1 MEERKTM
8 LNFVYHNPVKVV
20 FGKGTIAKLK
30 NLLKM
35 DQKIMMTCGAGGS
48 IRQNGVYDQIMDA
61 LEVYSVVE
69 FGGIEPN
76 PCYEICMEAVEKA
89 KTEGVDFLL
98 SAGGGSVL
106 DATKFIAAAIRY
118 EGKDPW
124 DILGKR
130 APVTSAVPLG
140 CVMTLPATG
149 SEMNSIAVIS
159 RESTREKLPFSS
171 RHIYPQFSIID
182 PETTYSLPERQVAN
196 GIVDTFVHV
205 VEQYL
210 TYDVNTPLQD
220 RQAEAILLTLIEE
233 APKVLKDP
241 KNYDVRANLVWCATQ
256 GLNGLIACGV
266 PQDWSTH
273 MIGHEL
279 TALHGLDHG
288 QSLAVVLPAVL
299 HHEKERK
306 GPKLLQYAER
316 VWKIEDL
323 DHDEM
328 MDAAITQTVEFFKSI
343 GMPTR
348 LSDYNITP
356 SDCRPVA
363 ERFEQRGVKLGEHQA
378 IGKQEIEEILALCA

>member
-1 MEERKTM
+1 M

-30 NLLKM
+30 NLVKM

-61 LEVYSVVE
+61 LEGYSVVE
-69 FGGIEPN
+69 FSGIEPN
-76 PCYEICMEAVEKA
+76 PRYEICMEAVEKA

-124 DILGKR
+124 DILDKR

-159 RESTREKLPFSS
+159 RKSTREKLPFSS
-171 RHIYPQFSIID
+171 KHLYPQFSIID
-182 PETTYSLPERQVAN
+182 PETTFSLPERQVIN
-196 GIVDTFVHV
+196 GIVDTFIHV
-205 VEQYL
+205 LEQYL
-210 TYDVNTPLQD
+210 TYDVKNPLQD

-241 KNYDVRANLVWCATQ
+241 NNYDVRANLVWCATH

-288 QSLAVVLPAVL
+288 QSLAIVLPAVL
-299 HHEKERK
+299 HHQKQRK
-306 GPKLLQYAER
+306 GPKLVQYAQR

-323 DHDEM
+323 GYDEI

-356 SDCRPVA
+356 SDCRTVA
-363 ERFEQRGVKLGEHQA
+363 ERFEQRSVKLGEHQA

>member
-1 MEERKTM
+1 MF
-8 LNFVYHNPVKVV
+8 NFVYHNPVKIV
-20 FGKGTIAKLK
+20 FGRGTIAKLA
-30 NLLKM
+30 NLIKR

-48 IRQNGVYDQIMDA
+48 IKQNGVYDQIMDA
-61 LEVYSVVE
+61 LKGYSVVE
-69 FGGIEPN
+69 FGGIKPN
-76 PCYEICMEAVEKA
+76 PSYEICMEAVKKA
-89 KTEGVDFLL
+89 KSEKIDFLL

-118 EGKDPW
+118 EGNDPW

-159 RESTREKLPFSS
+159 RESTREKLAFSS
-171 RHIYPQFSIID
+171 KHLYPNFSIID
-182 PETTYSLPERQVAN
+182 PETTYSLPERQVIN

-220 RQAEAILLTLIEE
+220 RQAEAILSTLIEE
-233 APKVLKDP
+233 GPKVLEDAE
-241 KNYDVRANLVWCATQ
+241 NYDVRANLVWCATH

-288 QSLAVVLPAVL
+288 QTLAIVLPAVL
-299 HHEKERK
+299 YHQRQQK
-306 GPKLLQYAER
+306 GPKLVQYARR
-316 VWKIEDL
+316 VWRIEDL
-323 DHDEM
+323 AYDETI
-328 MDAAITQTVEFFKSI
+328 DAAITRTVEFFKSI

-348 LSDYNITP
+348 LSDYSITP
-356 SDCRPVA
+356 SDCGIVA

-378 IGKQEIEEILALCA
+378 IGKREIEEILALCA

>member
-1 MEERKTM
+1 M

-20 FGKGTIAKLK
+20 FGRGTIAKLA
-30 NLLKM
+30 NLVKT
-35 DQKIMMTCGAGGS
+35 DQKIMMTYGGGGS
-48 IRQNGVYDQIMDA
+48 IRQNGVYDQTIDA
-61 LEVYSVVE
+61 LKGHSVVE

-76 PCYEICMEAVEKA
+76 PRYEICMEAVEKA
-89 KTEGVDFLL
+89 KTERVNFLL
-98 SAGGGSVL
+98 AVGGGSVL

-124 DILGKR
+124 DIVGKR

-182 PETTYSLPERQVAN
+182 PETTFSLPERQVAN

-241 KNYDVRANLVWCATQ
+241 KNYDVRANLIWCATH

-288 QSLAVVLPAVL
+288 QSLAVLLPAVL
-299 HHEKERK
+299 HHQRKEK
-306 GPKLLQYAER
+306 GTKLLQYGRR
-316 VWKIEDL
+316 VWKIEGL
-323 DHDEM
+323 GHDETIN
-328 MDAAITQTVEFFKSI
+328 AAITRTIDFFKSV
-343 GMPTR
+343 GMHTR

-356 SDCRPVA
+356 SDCITVA
-363 ERFEQRGVKLGEHQA
+363 ERFEQRDIKLGEHQA
-378 IGKQEIEEILALCA
+378 IGIREIEEILALCA

>member
-1 MEERKTM
+1 M

-30 NLLKM
+30 NLVKM

-61 LEVYSVVE
+61 LEGYSVVE
-69 FGGIEPN
+69 FSGIEPN
-76 PCYEICMEAVEKA
+76 PRYEICMEAVEKA

-124 DILGKR
+124 DILDKR

-159 RESTREKLPFSS
+159 RKSTREKLPFSS
-171 RHIYPQFSIID
+171 KHLYPQFSIID
-182 PETTYSLPERQVAN
+182 PETTFSLPERQVIN
-196 GIVDTFVHV
+196 GIVDTFIHV
-205 VEQYL
+205 LEQYL
-210 TYDVNTPLQD
+210 TYDVKNPLQD

-241 KNYDVRANLVWCATQ
+241 NNYDVRANLVWCATH

-288 QSLAVVLPAVL
+288 QSLAIVLPAVL
-299 HHEKERK
+299 HHQKQRK
-306 GPKLLQYAER
+306 GPKLVQYAQR

-323 DHDEM
+323 GYDEI

-356 SDCRPVA
+356 SDCRTVA

>member
-1 MEERKTM
+1 M

-20 FGKGTIAKLK
+20 FGRGTIAKLV
-30 NLLKM
+30 NLVKM
-35 DQKIMMTCGAGGS
+35 DQTIMMTYGGGS
-48 IRQNGVYDQIMDA
+48 IRQNGVYDQVMDA
-61 LEVYSVVE
+61 LKGHSVVE
-69 FGGIEPN
+69 FSGIEPN
-76 PCYEICMEAVEKA
+76 PRYETCMEAVKKA
-89 KTEGVDFLL
+89 KIEGVDFLL
-98 SAGGGSVL
+98 SVGGGSVL

-118 EGKDPW
+118 EGNDPW
-124 DILGKR
+124 DILGER
-130 APVTSAVPLG
+130 APVTSAVPIG
-140 CVMTLPATG
+140 CVITLPATG

-171 RHIYPQFSIID
+171 KHVYPQFSILD
-182 PETTYSLPERQVAN
+182 PETTYSLPERQITN

-205 VEQYL
+205 LEQYL
-210 TYDVNTPLQD
+210 TYDANTPLQD

-233 APKVLKDP
+233 APKVLEDP
-241 KNYDVRANLVWCATQ
+241 NNYDVRANLVWCATH

-288 QSLAVVLPAVL
+288 QSLAIVLPAVL
-299 HHEKERK
+299 QHQKQQK
-306 GPKLLQYAER
+306 GPKLVQYAQR
-316 VWKIEDL
+316 VWKIKGL
-323 DHDEM
+323 GHDETI
-328 MDAAITQTVEFFKSI
+328 DAAITQTVEFFRSV

-356 SDCRPVA
+356 SDCMTVA
-363 ERFEQRGVKLGEHQA
+363 ERFEQRGVKLGEHRA

>member
-1 MEERKTM
+1 M

-30 NLLKM
+30 NLVKM

-61 LEVYSVVE
+61 LEGYSVVE
-69 FGGIEPN
+69 FSGIEPN
-76 PCYEICMEAVEKA
+76 PRYEICMEAVEKA

-124 DILGKR
+124 DILDKR

-159 RESTREKLPFSS
+159 RKSTREKLPFSS
-171 RHIYPQFSIID
+171 KHLYPQFSIID
-182 PETTYSLPERQVAN
+182 PETTFSLPECQVIN
-196 GIVDTFVHV
+196 GIVDIFIHV
-205 VEQYL
+205 LEQYL
-210 TYDVNTPLQD
+210 TYDVKTPLQD

-241 KNYDVRANLVWCATQ
+241 NNYDARANLVWCATH

-288 QSLAVVLPAVL
+288 QSLAIVLPAVL
-299 HHEKERK
+299 HHQKQRK
-306 GPKLLQYAER
+306 GPKLVQYAQR
-316 VWKIEDL
+316 VWKIEYL
-323 DHDEM
+323 GYDEI

-356 SDCRPVA
+356 SDCRTVA